1 VIEELD
7 QQLTAWVDDVLPG
20 ATVTL
25 ESPAA
30 APTAD
35 VGLHLFEV
43 TDLPPAR
50 GEQRPPLQV
59 QLGYLVTAGGA
70 DSSSAHA
77 RLGALL
83 FAALQHP
90 DYEVRFPGDMAAYW
104 TAANVPPQPSF
115 VLAVPLRQDIGVKQA
130 PPVTSG
136 LRIQSVGSQ
145 SLVGLILGPGDVFIA
160 DAMVEIPSLALATRT
175 DTRGRFRFGAVP
187 TSGNALQVR
196 VRAKAQEFPFT
207 VDSSAPQP
215 VTLRL
220 DLAKG

>member
-1 VIEELD
+1 VIDELD
-7 QQLTAWVDDVLPG
+7 QQLQSWVDDVVPG

-25 ESPAA
+25 DGPAA
-30 APTAD
+30 AGSAD
-35 VGLHLFEV
+35 VSLHLFEL
-43 TDLPPAR
+43 TDLPAAR

-59 QLGYLVTAGGA
+59 QLGYLVTTGGA
-70 DSSSAHA
+70 DAHKH
-77 RLGALL
+77 LGALL

-90 DYEVRFPGDMAAYW
+90 DYDVRFPGDMAAYW
-104 TAANVPPQPSF
+104 TAASVPPQPSF
-115 VLAVPLRQDIGVKQA
+115 VLAVPLRQDVSVKEA
-130 PPVTSG
+130 PPVTSA
-136 LRIQSVGSQ
+136 LRMQSVGSQ
-145 SLVGLILGPGDVFIA
+145 SLVGLILGPGDVSIA
-160 DAMVEIPSLALATRT
+160 DAMVEIPALALATRT

-187 TSGNALQVR
+187 TSGTALQIR